1 MKKVLILL
9 ALSFVIFNLF
19 AADAMMPVKQ
29 PAETDIGGMRI
40 APKTTREAPEVNFT
54 IPPVDIISSYYDY
67 MPGGYNSW
75 CLRSQ
80 PEISEPGGLPAN
92 GMYVAFHTQ
101 ETSNST
107 RRVYYAY
114 IDNDGNITTVDPISP
129 TDVSEGYAG
138 IDVDPITGDPMVSWH
153 AITEADNSY
162 DSHMAYDL
170 YHLMGT
176 AGLWT
181 TPWIV
186 IDNPEVSQPLT
197 GASDD
202 EFIWPKVMIGP
213 SPEADKR
220 RVYVYG
226 DNSTSNS
233 AGVAN
238 YNIIMGYADFST
250 ADLDMQ
256 YTLDWTYKTFPLM
269 DYYQYEDVD
278 RTIKDM
284 AIADDGKVAFVGW
297 AGDSLKVWYSENYGE
312 DFEYYAQSCHYD
324 VFNPQDEDGTYLIE
338 NDDGSPADIFFYPS
352 PDGGHF
358 NAVFVDGNSKIQFFA
373 AMGLTSEETY
383 ANDQYYP
390 YWFYPKIY
398 NWDVETK
405 EFGFWDLYIEGTDP
419 ADDQP
424 MVPWDQDEDGVV
436 DSYSEE
442 GLVEYQYC
450 WPSFFY
456 EGELQDGSFHCS
468 TFKLTSKEN
477 WLVAV
482 WQDGTNAMNAYD
494 EIPGYEG
501 WAQTPEICIA
511 TSSNYGQTWSQPAFL
526 NAKSDDENYYS
537 ELADMIPC
545 YVYPGDKLK
554 PLTET
559 TARVDL
565 FFMDDNSYGSYA
577 LSQYGLNNGSTLK
590 YAAIEVSFED
600 PLIVDNTPQDIPSA
614 KLNLKQNYPNPF
626 NPETTIEFALENTT
640 NVKLEVY
647 NLKGQKIATLVDE
660 NLASGQHSIVWQ
672 GKDDHNN
679 SVGCGVYFYKLTT
692 ANGTATRKML
702 LLK

>member
-220 RVYVYG
+220 RVYVYA
-226 DNSTSNS
+226 DNYTNNA

-238 YNIIMGYADFST
+238 YNILMGYADFSN

-256 YTLDWTYKTFPLM
+256 STFDWTYKSFPLM
-269 DYYQYEDVD
+269 DYYHYEDID

-297 AGDSLKVWYSENYGE
+297 AGDSLKVWYSEDYGE
-312 DFEYYAQSCHYD
+312 NFDYYAQSCHYD
-324 VFNPQDEDGTYLIE
+324 VFNPQNEDGSYLIE
-338 NDDGSPADIFFYPS
+338 NDDSSPADLFFYPS
-352 PDGGHF
+352 GDGGHF
-358 NAVFVDGNSKIQFFA
+358 NAVFVDGDSKIQFFS
-373 AMGLTSEETY
+373 AMGLNSEETY

-398 NWDVETK
+398 NWDVETQ
-405 EFGFWDLYIEGTDP
+405 EFGFWDLYIEGADP
-419 ADDQP
+419 GDDQP
-424 MVPWDQDEDGVV
+424 MIPWDQDEDGVV
-436 DSYSEE
+436 DSYSED

-450 WPSFFY
+450 WPTFYY
-456 EGELQDGSFHCS
+456 EGEPQDGSFHCS
-468 TFKLTSKEN
+468 NLKLVREEN
-477 WLVAV
+477 WVVAI

-501 WAQTPEICIA
+501 WGQTPEICVA
-511 TSSNYGQTWSQPAFL
+511 TSSDYGETWSQPALL
-526 NAKSDDENYYS
+526 NAKADDENYYP

-554 PLTET
+554 PLSDN

-577 LSQYGLNNGSTLK
+577 FGNHGLNNGSTLK
-590 YAAIEVSFED
+590 YAALEVSFEET
-600 PLIVDNTPQDIPSA
+600 LIVNNEPEDIPNSKFA
-614 KLNLKQNYPNPF
+614 LKQNYPNPF
-626 NPETTIEFALENTT
+626 NPETKIDFYLENDSS
-640 NVKLEVY
+640 VKLEIY
-647 NLKGQKIATLVDE
+647 NVKGQKVVTLANE
-660 NLASGQHSIVWQ
+660 TLNCGEHSVVWQ
-672 GKDDHNN
+672 GKD
-679 SVGCGVYFYKLTT
+679 SRGIAVASGVYFYKLTT
-692 ANGTATRKML
+692 QEGSAAKKML